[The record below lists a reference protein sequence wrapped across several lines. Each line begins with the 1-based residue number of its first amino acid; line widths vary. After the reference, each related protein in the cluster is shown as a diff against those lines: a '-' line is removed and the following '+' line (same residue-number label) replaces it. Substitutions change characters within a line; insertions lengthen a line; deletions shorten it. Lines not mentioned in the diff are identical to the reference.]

1 MKSFLQYI
9 CESSIKTKVA
19 NFFRIFSTNFKTAN
33 NLRFLSNKSDRE
45 EILSLFESLDKC
57 NK

>member
-9 CESSIKTKVA
+9 FESSIKTKVA

-45 EILSLFESLDKC
+45 EILSLFESLDK
-57 NK
+57 